1 MRALQALASLRNDQE
16 PATLLRFDYSGKTVL
31 VTGASA
37 GIGNAIACA
46 FRDAGAAVH
55 ATGTRDHS
63 AYDTDLEGM
72 TFHQADV
79 GEEAQLQ
86 ALADAIPSLDILV
99 NNAGMVLY
107 RRQEYERASFQRVM
121 DVNLTSLMTLS
132 GLLRPKLAASGAGS
146 ILNLTSVTAF
156 FGSRGN
162 PAYGASKAAIVQLTK
177 TLAVAWA
184 RDGIR
189 VNAIAPGFI
198 ATEMT
203 KVSQS
208 GAVNEGILQRTPMAR
223 WGQPEDIAGAT
234 LFLASNQASFI
245 TGETLTID
253 GGFASNI

>member
-1 MRALQALASLRNDQE
+1 MV
-16 PATLLRFDYSGKTVL
+16 RFDFSGKTVL
-31 VTGASA
+31 VTGASN

-55 ATGTRDHS
+55 GTGTRPRE
-63 AYDTDLEGM
+63 AYDTDLNGI
-72 TFHQADV
+72 TYHQADA
-79 GEEAQLQ
+79 GSEEQLA
-86 ALADAIPSLDILV
+86 ALADAIPSLDTLV

-107 RRQEYERASFQRVM
+107 RRQEFATENFRKVL
-121 DVNLTSLMTLS
+121 DVNLTAMMTLS
-132 GLLRPKLAASGAGS
+132 NALRPKLAESASGS

-198 ATEMT
+198 ATKMT
-203 KVSQS
+203 EVSQS
-208 GAVNEGILQRTPMAR
+208 GAVNDGILQKTPLGR
-223 WGQPEDIAGAT
+223 WGTPEDIAGAA
-234 LFLASNQASFI
+234 LFLSSPSASFI
-245 TGETLTID
+245 TGETLIID
-253 GGFASNI
+253 GGFSSNI

>member
-1 MRALQALASLRNDQE
+1 MV
-16 PATLLRFDYSGKTVL
+16 RFDYTGKTVL

-55 ATGTRDHS
+55 ATGTRPQS
-63 AYDTDLEGM
+63 SYDTDLRGM
-72 TFHQADV
+72 VFHQSDV
-79 GEEAQLQ
+79 GSESDLQ
-86 ALADAIPSLDILV
+86 TLADAIPALDVLV

-107 RRQEYERASFQRVM
+107 KRQEFERPSFQRVL
-121 DVNLTSLMTLS
+121 DVNLTGMMTLS
-132 GLLRPKLAASGAGS
+132 GLLRPKLAAGGQGS
-146 ILNLTSVTAF
+146 IVNLTSVTAF

-189 VNAIAPGFI
+189 VNAIAPGFV

-208 GAVNEGILQRTPMAR
+208 GAINEGILQRTPLGR
-223 WGQPEDIAGAT
+223 WGQPEDIAGAA
-234 LFLASNQASFI
+234 LFLASSQASFI
-245 TGETLTID
+245 TGETITID

>member
-1 MRALQALASLRNDQE
+1 M
-16 PATLLRFDYSGKTVL
+16 TVVRFDFSSKIVL

-46 FRDAGAAVH
+46 FRDAGASVH
-55 ATGTRDHS
+55 ATGTRPRE
-63 AYDTDLEGM
+63 AYATDLEGM
-72 TFHQADV
+72 VFHQVDMGDEPA
-79 GEEAQLQ
+79 LQ
-86 ALADAIPSLDILV
+86 ALADAIPSLDVLV
-99 NNAGMVLY
+99 NNAGTVLY
-107 RRQEYERASFQRVM
+107 KRQEFEHRNFQRVL
-121 DVNLTSLMTLS
+121 DVNLTGMMTLS
-132 GLLRPKLAASGAGS
+132 TLMRPKLAASDGAS
-146 ILNLTSVTAF
+146 IVNLTSVTAF

-208 GAVNEGILQRTPMAR
+208 GAINDGILQRTPLGR
-223 WGQPEDIAGAT
+223 WGQPEDIAGVS
-234 LFLASNQASFI
+234 LFLASPAAAFLTGDTI
-245 TGETLTID
+245 TVD
-253 GGFASNI
+253 GGFSSNI

>member
-1 MRALQALASLRNDQE
+1 MV
-16 PATLLRFDYSGKTVL
+16 RFDFTGKSVL

-55 ATGTRDHS
+55 ATGTRS
-63 AYDTDLEGM
+63 RSSYDTDLEGM
-72 TFHQADV
+72 RFHQVDV
-79 GEEAQLQ
+79 GEEASLQ
-86 ALADAIPSLDILV
+86 SLADAVPELDVLV
-99 NNAGMVLY
+99 NNAGTVLY
-107 RRQEYERASFQRVM
+107 RRQEYERQNFQRIL
-121 DVNLTSLMTLS
+121 DVNLTGMMTLS
-132 GLLRPKLAASGAGS
+132 GLLKPKLAAGDSAN
-146 ILNLTSVTAF
+146 IVNLTSITAF

-162 PAYGASKAAIVQLTK
+162 PAYGASKAGIVQLTK

-208 GAVNEGILQRTPMAR
+208 GAVNEGILKRTPLGR
-223 WGQPEDIAGAT
+223 WGEASDIADTA
-234 LFLASNQASFI
+234 LFLASDAAAFI
-245 TGETLTID
+245 TGETITVD
-253 GGFASNI
+253 GGFSCNI

>member
-1 MRALQALASLRNDQE
+1 MV
-16 PATLLRFDYSGKTVL
+16 RFDFSGRSVL

-55 ATGTRDHS
+55 ATGTRPRES
-63 AYDTDLEGM
+63 YDTDLDRM
-72 TFHQADV
+72 TFHQADI
-79 GEEAQLQ
+79 GDAA
-86 ALADAIPSLDILV
+86 ALERLAASLPTLDILV

-107 RRQEYERASFQRVM
+107 RGQEYERDNFQRVL
-121 DVNLTSLMTLS
+121 DVNLTGMMTLS
-132 GLLRPKLAASGAGS
+132 GLMRPKLAASGAGS
-146 ILNLTSVTAF
+146 VLNLTSVTAF

-162 PAYGASKAAIVQLTK
+162 PAYGASKAGILQLTK

-189 VNAIAPGFI
+189 VNAIAPGFV

-208 GAVNEGILQRTPMAR
+208 GAVNEGILQRTPLGR
-223 WGQPEDIAGAT
+223 WGTPADIAGAA
-234 LFLASNQASFI
+234 LFLASDAAAFI
-245 TGETLTID
+245 TGETLTVD
-253 GGFASNI
+253 GGLSCNL

>member
-1 MRALQALASLRNDQE
+1 LV
-16 PATLLRFDYSGKTVL
+16 RFDYAGKTVL

-46 FRDAGAAVH
+46 FRDAGATVH
-55 ATGTRDHS
+55 ATGTRPQS
-63 AYDTDLEGM
+63 SYDTDIGDM
-72 TFHQADV
+72 TFHQVDV
-79 GEEAQLQ
+79 GSEADLQ
-86 ALADAIPSLDILV
+86 TVADAIPALDVLV

-107 RRQEYERASFQRVM
+107 RRQEYERPSFQRVL
-121 DVNLTSLMTLS
+121 DVNLTGMMTLS

-146 ILNLTSVTAF
+146 IVNLTSVTAF

-208 GAVNEGILQRTPMAR
+208 GAINEGILQRTPLGR

-234 LFLASNQASFI
+234 LFLASPQASFI